1 MYDLNVSTYLLNLPK
16 RLKIRLYMYSAIY
29 VGSAAV
35 QADDALCCEKQ
46 MIV

>member
-29 VGSAAV
+29 VVLQCRLMMPSV
-35 QADDALCCEKQ
+35 VKNK
-46 MIV
+46 

>member
-1 MYDLNVSTYLLNLPK
+1 MYDLNVSTYLLNFPK
-16 RLKIRLYMYSAIY
+16 RLKIS
-29 VGSAAV
+29 AV